1 MLIKTLAYFITHSNA
16 ILTDALE
23 SVINI
28 VAGSFALYSLIV
40 ASKPRDLN
48 HPYGHGKIEF
58 ISASIEGTLIIGAGI
73 SMIIK
78 AMYNLV
84 YPHEI
89 SSIDIGIYLT
99 GGAGLVNFILGGILL
114 YEGNK
119 NNSMIMQ
126 ADGKHL
132 ISDGYSTVGMI
143 IGLAIVYFSQL
154 IWIDNIVAILF
165 GLIIAITGLRIL
177 KKSLPGIMDEADMK
191 VLEEIVNVL
200 QHNRKDN
207 WIDLHNLR
215 LIKYGSVYHVDC
227 HMTMPWYFTVK
238 EAHEENLKVE
248 QIIQKYFGEKAE
260 MFIHFD
266 PCKTSSCKICKKSDC
281 KVREREFEKQLTW
294 SLDNSLTQ
302 SQHKL

>member
-1 MLIKTLAYFITHSNA
+1 MLIKTAAYFITYSNA

-28 VAGSFALYSLIV
+28 LAGAFALYSLIV

-58 ISASIEGTLIIGAGI
+58 ISAGIEGAFIVGAGI
-73 SMIIK
+73 IMIVK
-78 AMYNLV
+78 AVYNLIF
-84 YPHEI
+84 PQEI
-89 SSIDIGIYLT
+89 SDIDIGIYLT
-99 GGAGLVNFILGGILL
+99 GGAGLINFLLGGILIF
-114 YEGNK
+114 YGNK
-119 NNSMIMQ
+119 NNSIIMQ

-132 ISDGYSTVGMI
+132 ISDGVSTVGMI
-143 IGLAIVYFSQL
+143 IGLSIIYFTNYFWL
-154 IWIDNIVAILF
+154 DNVVAIAFGIILF
-165 GLIIAITGLRIL
+165 VTGWGIL
-177 KKSLPGIMDEADMK
+177 KKSVPGIMDEADMK
-191 VLEEIVNVL
+191 VLEEIINVI
-200 QHNRKDN
+200 QNNRQDN

-238 EAHEENLKVE
+238 EAHAENLKVE
-248 QIIQKYFGEKAE
+248 QLIQKYFGEKAE

-266 PCKTSSCKICKKSDC
+266 PCKTTSCKICKKSDC
-281 KVREREFEKQLTW
+281 KVRENAFEKQLTW
-294 SLDNSLTQ
+294 GLDNSLNQ